1 LLALGAGAYA
11 AISAR
16 LALCAVLAAT
26 IVAALH
32 ALEQERRGGHVMA
45 KPRRVFGGKGR
56 YAKQRNDQSQHSH
69 GFPQS
74 VVLCEN
80 VTT

>member
-56 YAKQRNDQSQHSH
+56 YAKQRTTKASILTAS
-69 GFPQS
+69 PKS